1 MYFLSSVG
9 LVLFKLL
16 KYEQT
21 YKNLYILSAYSEFGD
36 ECTFMKQSLQPIP

>member
-1 MYFLSSVG
+1 MYFLSSVV

-21 YKNLYILSAYSEFGD
+21 YRNLCVLSAYDEFGD
-36 ECTFMKQSLQPIP
+36 KYTPMK